1 MSERPQLLDLAE
13 RTRDWLGD
21 TVRKL
26 YPAQSEAFI
35 HRLDEIV
42 KPLRATS
49 EVHVAL
55 VGTTGAGK
63 STFLNAIL
71 RQEVLPVGVMEPCT
85 AFVTTVRHSDTPGF
99 VLTTEFI
106 SAKEW
111 ERDVDCLAST
121 LELKEGD
128 DDQIEIG
135 RQEQRV
141 ARARLET
148 VFGRAQLDAALAAK
162 QDIRQL
168 PLPPEVAAALRGTGR
183 RRESFATDLE
193 MLAAVEQLIRG
204 EHPLAF
210 G

>member
-1 MSERPQLLDLAE
+1 MSERPKILDLAE
-13 RTRDWLGD
+13 RTREWLSQ
-21 TVRKL
+21 TVGKA
-26 YPAQSEAFI
+26 YPGQSRAFI
-35 HRLDEIV
+35 ARLDEIV
-42 KPLRATS
+42 KPLGATS

-85 AFVTTVRHSDTPGF
+85 AFVTTVRHSDAPGF

-168 PLPPEVAAALRGTGR
+168 PLPAEVSEA
-183 RRESFATDLE
+183 
-193 MLAAVEQLIRG
+193 
-204 EHPLAF
+204 
-210 G
+210 